1 MTAINRHALW
11 AALVAAALGTAAHGR
26 VTRIVID
33 ERVAEPPTAGA
44 AAASA
49 YEQIAGRAFGELD
62 PKLPGNAIIQDIELA
77 KDADGK
83 VRYVASFVIYRPVD
97 ASKASGLMWHDVPNR
112 GRVFPFAP
120 QERASG
126 DIMLASA
133 WQGDNAGATAVRP
146 TASAAGMQFLQL
158 PVARG
163 PGGGAI
169 TGEVFA
175 RIVNRSGP
183 SSQPFAG
190 ADQPGAVSAADA
202 RHQGVQAGVARR
214 RNPARRGQRRGGDYS
229 VGLGLGAL

>member
-1 MTAINRHALW
+1 MRPGPHTPQGAPPSGRRSRIPGRPLRDATLGRCSGG
-11 AALVAAALGTAAHGR
+11 APRRGSIAGMIRLVACLSLALACAGSHAR

-33 ERVAEPPTAGA
+33 ETASEPPS
-44 AAASA
+44 ASGIA

-83 VRYVASFVIYRPVD
+83 VRYVASFVILKPVD

-112 GRVFPFAP
+112 GRVFAFAP
-120 QERASG
+120 QERAFG

-146 TASAAGMQFLQL
+146 TASVNGMQFLQL

-163 PGGGAI
+163 P
-169 TGEVFA
+169 
-175 RIVNRSGP
+175 N
-183 SSQPFAG
+183 
-190 ADQPGAVSAADA
+190 
-202 RHQGVQAGVARR
+202 
-214 RNPARRGQRRGGDYS
+214 
-229 VGLGLGAL
+229 